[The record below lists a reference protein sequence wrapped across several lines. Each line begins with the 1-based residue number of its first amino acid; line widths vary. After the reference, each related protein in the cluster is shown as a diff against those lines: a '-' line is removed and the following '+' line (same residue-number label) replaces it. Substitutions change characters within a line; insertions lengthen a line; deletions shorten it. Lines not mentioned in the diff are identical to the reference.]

1 VTVEVKD
8 TGYGIAQEDLATLF
22 ERFRQGKN
30 KRAGSGLGLHLSQ
43 RILESHGGKINV
55 VSELGKGSIF
65 TVYLPKK

>member
-1 VTVEVKD
+1 
-8 TGYGIAQEDLATLF
+8 
-22 ERFRQGKN
+22 
-30 KRAGSGLGLHLSQ
+30 LHLSQ